1 MLGFHSQNVLQILE
15 NMKPIIFRISVT
27 NEGEIT
33 FDKVEGMTNS
43 QAYELMLRNGYGK
56 EGDEPI
62 IPIIRVSYEE
72 VGGVTY
78 GYTMDF
84 IATPVISFR
93 SYTKPL
99 TFTLAVPAIP
109 REVSSARLGFD
120 AALYGRGRAADN
132 ILFIGLVV
140 NANGNIGV
148 KYFEN

>member
-15 NMKPIIFRISVT
+15 NMKPIIFRINVRS

-33 FDKVEGMTNS
+33 FNKVERMTNS

-62 IPIIRVSYEE
+62 IPIIRVSYEK
-72 VGGVTY
+72 VGVGY

-84 IATPVISFR
+84 IATPVISF
-93 SYTKPL
+93 SSDTKPL

-109 REVSSARLGFD
+109 KKVLAGLDFD
-120 AALYGRGRAADN
+120 AALYGRGRNADN
-132 ILFIGLVV
+132 IFIGLVI
-140 NANGNIGV
+140 NANGNISV
-148 KYFEN
+148 RYFEK

>member
-33 FDKVEGMTNS
+33 FNKVEGMTNS
-43 QAYELMLRNGYGK
+43 QAYELMLRNDYGK

-72 VGGVTY
+72 VGFGY
-78 GYTMDF
+78 NYTMDF
-84 IATPVISFR
+84 IATPVTSFISD
-93 SYTKPL
+93 TKPL

-109 REVSSARLGFD
+109 IKVRDGIEFD
-120 AALYGRGRAADN
+120 AALYSIGRTANN
-132 ILFIGLVV
+132 IFIGLVV
-140 NANGNIGV
+140 NANGNISV
-148 KYFEN
+148 KYLEN

>member
-15 NMKPIIFRISVT
+15 NMKPIIFRINVT

-33 FDKVEGMTNS
+33 FNKVEGMTNS

-72 VGGVTY
+72 VGAGY
-78 GYTMDF
+78 DYTMDF
-84 IATPVISFR
+84 IATPVISF
-93 SYTKPL
+93 SSGTKPL

-109 REVSSARLGFD
+109 RGFRP
-120 AALYGRGRAADN
+120 G
-132 ILFIGLVV
+132 
-140 NANGNIGV
+140 
-148 KYFEN
+148 